1 MISLRQIQLLFLL
14 LLLSLPMA
22 AQQNKFRVVD
32 FQEDPLDLTAVEHEK
47 RDANGD
53 RYAVIKVSSENPDDE
68 LREYLF
74 NFGYLNH
81 ITEYHNNKI
90 WLYVQRNAKRVTIAG
105 EFGSAGAC
113 LIGHFQ
119 DIQGHLHSPVPVEG
133 GRWREDIRERYEFLV
148 RPLVKMAREG
158 LGGSVY
164 TEAID
169 QFWEGGGFVTFD
181 REIVKFDYDFL
192 RAIHKEILDAARDG
206 AAGR

>member
-1 MISLRQIQLLFLL
+1 MERLRGRMCGAIYEVEAARRPRPFVRRGGLPSLSR
-14 LLLSLPMA
+14 SVDVPAERARAAELP
-22 AQQNKFRVVD
+22 
-32 FQEDPLDLTAVEHEK
+32 
-47 RDANGD
+47 
-53 RYAVIKVSSENPDDE
+53 
-68 LREYLF
+68 
-74 NFGYLNH
+74 
-81 ITEYHNNKI
+81 
-90 WLYVQRNAKRVTIAG
+90 
-105 EFGSAGAC
+105 GSAGAC

-169 QFWEGGGFVTFD
+169 QFWEGGGLVTFD
-181 REIVKFDYDFL
+181 RAIVKFDYDFL